1 VLVIV
6 VLNFSAVMIRN
17 HLREKY
23 KALDH

>member
-1 VLVIV
+1 VIAT
-6 VLNFSAVMIRN
+6 LNFSAVYIRN